1 MGCTSSAPQ
10 TNERWP
16 RHALVPRR
24 IDPEHDRREWLGI
37 QTTMRDTK
45 PDNLGYGADHKSP
58 GDYDHLEP
66 VRGWRLELPQTE
78 IAGDASPWSAWREWR
93 EQVRAELCVVKRRRC
108 QGWWRSAAD
117 DDCFRVREMYGLP
130 LSNEKASLLLQ
141 GEDLHPRLNESLL
154 LHGTKRDNL
163 AGILENG
170 FRLDPVTVGGSSG
183 TAFGDGIY
191 LCDKPGKAD
200 QYTRPDAAYDVSLP
214 LHHQLYRGA
223 DDHPGFVFYVLVC
236 RVTLGYPALTRES
249 KQVATTVEQRFEDGE
264 KLFPHERYTRLPPLK
279 SHSGDI
285 LYQGQDALALAHASD
300 LAQQQDV
307 ASASPSAPPPIR
319 KVHSGLAQQ
328 PATRTRPGDAY
339 TPAPPP
345 LRKIRS
351 GAAQLRDASTSK
363 PPIRYHSL
371 FALRGKALRRYREF
385 VVFHPHV
392 LPAYLIAYQRKR
404 SSEEPYDAAPVTA
417 KEFGER
423 HEPKPP
429 GVFTSRDVGCT
440 IRIRGDASTNLWRDG
455 EVRVAGEPR
464 AVYWGTLASHPAD
477 CADATIVDVEP
488 VAWGMVMLSNGA
500 QFQNPAAPPQ
510 PLPAGFGRTADGR
523 WRIRDREELQRLKLR
538 SRVK

>member
-1 MGCTSSAPQ
+1 MGCASSAPQ
-10 TNERWP
+10 SNERWP

-37 QTTMRDTK
+37 QMTMQDTK
-45 PDNLGYGADHKSP
+45 PENLGYGADHKSP
-58 GDYDHLEP
+58 GDYDQLEP
-66 VRGWRLELPQTE
+66 VRGWRFELPQTVV
-78 IAGDASPWSAWREWR
+78 AGDASPWSAWHKWR
-93 EQVRAELCVVKRRRC
+93 EQVRAELRVVKRRRC

-117 DDCFRVREMYGLP
+117 DDRFRVREMYGLP

-141 GEDLHPRLNESLL
+141 GEDLHPHLNEALL
-154 LHGTKRDNL
+154 LHGTKRENL
-163 AGILENG
+163 AGILAEG
-170 FRLDPVTVGGSSG
+170 FRLDPTTVGGSSG

-200 QYTRPDAAYDVSLP
+200 QYTRPDTAYDGALP
-214 LHHQLYRGA
+214 LHRQLYSGH
-223 DDHPGFVFYVLVC
+223 DDHPGFVFYILVC

-249 KQVATTVEQRFEDGE
+249 KQVATTVEQHFEDGE
-264 KLFPHERYTRLPPLK
+264 KLFPYQRYTRLPCLK

-285 LYQGQDALALAHASD
+285 LYRGQDANASD
-300 LAQQQDV
+300 LAQQQDDAS

-319 KVHSGLAQQ
+319 KIHSGLAQH
-328 PATRTRPGDAY
+328 PGDAL

-345 LRKIRS
+345 LRKIQS
-351 GAAQLRDASTSK
+351 GAVPLRDASTSK

-404 SSEEPYDAAPVTA
+404 GSGESHDAAPITV

-423 HEPKPP
+423 RAPKPP

-440 IRIRGDASTNLWRDG
+440 IRIKGDASTNLWQDG

-464 AVYWGTLASHPAD
+464 TVYWGMLASHPAD
-477 CADATIVDVEP
+477 CVDATIVDVEP
-488 VAWGMVMLSNGA
+488 HAWGMVMLSNGA

-510 PLPAGFGRTADGR
+510 PLPAGFGRTASGR
-523 WRIRDREELQRLKLR
+523 WRIRDREELRRLGLT